1 MKNKKDIMIRP
12 GSMSGLSIF
21 GRFDNFFEEMYK
33 RFDEVWQD
41 WDVDTKLF
49 TDLQPKSSMPKINV
63 YETDDSYE
71 VKIAVADFDKED
83 LELELKDN
91 VLLIKGNK
99 KENYESDDK
108 KCLVREISSRSFRR
122 VINFTKEVDVDNIKC
137 DYENGI
143 VNCVIGKKEAEEK
156 DKPVKID
163 IS

>member
-33 RFDEVWQD
+33 RFDD
-41 WDVDTKLF
+41 YLKDTDVDVRFF

-63 YETDDSYE
+63 YETDDNYE
-71 VKIAVADFDKED
+71 VKIAVADFNKDD

-91 VLLIKGNK
+91 VLLIKGSK
-99 KENYESDDK
+99 KEDYESDDK

-137 DYENGI
+137 NYENGI
-143 VNCVIGKKEAEEK
+143 VNCVIGKQKIEDK
-156 DKPVKID
+156 DSPIKID
-163 IS
+163 ID